1 MEQVKKK
8 QIVVLGGGFGGLE
21 FIQNFKAPDTRITL
35 IDRSNHHLFQPLL
48 YQVAVAGLT
57 MPDIS
62 EPLRAIFADRPDVS
76 CLMDTVE
83 SIDLDNKQVRLGHGV
98 IDYDYLV
105 IGLGAVTGYFGNEK
119 WEHHAQGL
127 KSLRDA
133 MIIRRQLLSSFEKA
147 EMEKDEEVRRR
158 LMTIAIIG
166 AGPTGVEL
174 AGAISELAHR
184 VFLRDFRHIN
194 PRDAKIILMDAADKV
209 LGAMPDPLPEKALRA
224 LKKMD
229 VDVRLKTMVKDIEEH
244 RVITEDGTIEA
255 GTIIWTAGV
264 VANPITRNMDVPKD
278 RTGRLKVEPD
288 CSLPGHPE
296 TFAIGDIA
304 HLVDS
309 HGVTVPGVSPAAMQ
323 MGKHVAGIIQG
334 ELTGSSSSRPAFT
347 YWDKG
352 VMATIG
358 RSKAVAAI
366 GGLRIDGF
374 IAWILWLAVHL
385 LFLIGF
391 RNKVSVLLQ
400 WIYAYSRFRSGAR
413 IIVDLGRKLPED
425 EIVPA

>member
-1 MEQVKKK
+1 MHMNRKKHV
-8 QIVVLGGGFGGLE
+8 VVLGGGFGGLE
-21 FIQNFKAPDTRITL
+21 FIRRFKAPNTKITL

-62 EPLRAIFADRPDVS
+62 EPLRAIFSDREDVS

-83 SIDLDNKQVRLGHGV
+83 NIDLENKTLTLGHGEMS
-98 IDYDYLV
+98 YDYLV
-105 IGLGAVTGYFGNEK
+105 IGLGAVTGYFGNPK
-119 WEHHAQGL
+119 WEQHAQGL
-127 KSLRDA
+127 KTLRDA
-133 MIIRRQLLSSFEKA
+133 MIIRRQILKSFEQA
-147 EMEKDEEVRRR
+147 EVEKDEELRRK

-194 PRDAKIILMDAADKV
+194 PRDAKIILMDASDKV
-209 LGAMPDPLPEKALRA
+209 LNYMPDPLPEKALKA

-229 VDVRLKTMVKDIEEH
+229 VDVRLNTMVEDIDEH
-244 RVITEDGTIEA
+244 RVTTERGTIEA

-264 VANPITRNMDVPKD
+264 VANPITRTMDIPKD
-278 RTGRLKVEPD
+278 KTGRLKVEAD

-296 TFAIGDIA
+296 AFAIGDIA
-304 HLVDS
+304 HLIDKN
-309 HGVTVPGVSPAAMQ
+309 GVQVPGVSPAAIQ
-323 MGKHVAGIIQG
+323 MGSHVADILRNEITG
-334 ELTGSSSSRPAFT
+334 EHTPRPKFA

-352 VMATIG
+352 IMATIG
-358 RSKAVAAI
+358 RSKAVAAL

-374 IAWILWLAVHL
+374 VAWFLWLAVHL
-385 LFLIGF
+385 MFLIGF

-413 IIVDLGRKLPED
+413 IIVDLGRKLPE
-425 EIVPA
+425 EEPLAA

>member
-1 MEQVKKK
+1 MHMNRKKHV
-8 QIVVLGGGFGGLE
+8 VVLGGGFGGLE
-21 FIQNFKAPDTRITL
+21 FIRRFKAPNTKITL

-62 EPLRAIFADRPDVS
+62 EPLRAIFSDREDVS

-83 SIDLDNKQVRLGHGV
+83 NIDLENKTLTLGHGEMS
-98 IDYDYLV
+98 YDYLV
-105 IGLGAVTGYFGNEK
+105 IGLGAVTGYFGNPK
-119 WEHHAQGL
+119 WEQHAQGL
-127 KSLRDA
+127 KTLRDA
-133 MIIRRQLLSSFEKA
+133 MIIRRQILKSFEQA
-147 EMEKDEEVRRR
+147 EVEKDEELRRK

-194 PRDAKIILMDAADKV
+194 PRDAKIILMDASDKV
-209 LGAMPDPLPEKALRA
+209 LNYMPDPLPEKALKA

-229 VDVRLKTMVKDIEEH
+229 VDVRLNTMVEDIDEH
-244 RVITEDGTIEA
+244 RVTTERGTIEA

-264 VANPITRNMDVPKD
+264 VANPITRAMDIPKD
-278 RTGRLKVEPD
+278 KTGRLKVEAD

-296 TFAIGDIA
+296 AFAIGDIA
-304 HLVDS
+304 HLIDKN
-309 HGVTVPGVSPAAMQ
+309 GVQVPGVSPAAIQ
-323 MGKHVAGIIQG
+323 MGSHVADILRNEITG
-334 ELTGSSSSRPAFT
+334 EHTPRPKFA

-352 VMATIG
+352 IMATIG
-358 RSKAVAAI
+358 RSKAVAAL

-374 IAWILWLAVHL
+374 VAWFLWLAVHL
-385 LFLIGF
+385 MFLIGF

-413 IIVDLGRKLPED
+413 IIVDLGRKLPE
-425 EIVPA
+425 EEPLAA

>member
-1 MEQVKKK
+1 MHMNRKKHV
-8 QIVVLGGGFGGLE
+8 VVLGGGFGGLE
-21 FIQNFKAPDTRITL
+21 FIRRFKAPNTKITL

-62 EPLRAIFADRPDVS
+62 EPLRAIFSDREDVS

-83 SIDLDNKQVRLGHGV
+83 NIDLENKTLTLGHGEMS
-98 IDYDYLV
+98 YDYLV
-105 IGLGAVTGYFGNEK
+105 IGLGAVTGYFGNPK
-119 WEHHAQGL
+119 WEQHAQGL
-127 KSLRDA
+127 KTLRDA
-133 MIIRRQLLSSFEKA
+133 MIIRRQILKSFEQA
-147 EMEKDEEVRRR
+147 EVEKDEELRRK

-194 PRDAKIILMDAADKV
+194 PRDAKIILMDASDKV
-209 LGAMPDPLPEKALRA
+209 LNYMPDPLPEKALKA

-229 VDVRLKTMVKDIEEH
+229 VDVRLNTMVKDIDEH
-244 RVITEDGTIEA
+244 RVTTERGTIEA

-264 VANPITRNMDVPKD
+264 VANPITRTMDIPKD
-278 RTGRLKVEPD
+278 KTGRLKVEAD

-296 TFAIGDIA
+296 AFAIGDIA
-304 HLVDS
+304 HLIDKN
-309 HGVTVPGVSPAAMQ
+309 GVQVPGVSPAAIQ
-323 MGKHVAGIIQG
+323 MGSHVADILRNEITG
-334 ELTGSSSSRPAFT
+334 EHTPRPKFA

-352 VMATIG
+352 IMATIG
-358 RSKAVAAI
+358 RSKAVAAL

-374 IAWILWLAVHL
+374 VAWFLWLAVHL
-385 LFLIGF
+385 MFLIGF

-413 IIVDLGRKLPED
+413 IIVDLGRKLPE
-425 EIVPA
+425 EEPLAA